1 MKARILPLESDEH
14 RQAELLLPWLANGT
28 LEPAE
33 RSRVEAHVSQCA
45 RCRSVLA
52 FQARLRSAPGADAQ
66 APDAVN
72 RDWAVLRARLEPHP
86 SATTRSHAPA
96 RPGRVPWWPLALGLQ
111 FAVILGL
118 AIALVASSRAPEP
131 YQALGTAVSPPAANA
146 LVVFRPEATEA
157 QIRAALRSIEARVV
171 GGPTVTDAYLLQ
183 VPALG
188 PRAIARLR
196 AEPAVLQVE
205 SLVGTVAP

>member
-1 MKARILPLESDEH
+1 MKARILPLETDEH

-33 RSRVEAHVSQCA
+33 RSRVEAHISQCA
-45 RCRSVLA
+45 RCQSVLA
-52 FQARLRSAPGADAQ
+52 FQARLRSVPDADAQ
-66 APDAVN
+66 APSVDRGWAAL
-72 RDWAVLRARLEPHP
+72 RDRLEPDR
-86 SATTRSHAPA
+86 SAAPRSQAPA
-96 RPGRVPWWPLALGLQ
+96 RPGRVPWWPLAAGLQ
-111 FAVILGL
+111 FAVVLGL

-131 YQALGTAVSPPAANA
+131 YQALGTAASPPAANA

-157 QIRAALRSIEARVV
+157 QIRAALRSIEAHVV

-205 SLVGTVAP
+205 SLVGSITP